1 MSKKSLSVQISN
13 TQFSNSQTLNKIY
26 INFKNNLKI
35 LKKKDCLVA
44 VSGGPDSLALTALA
58 KLYSIENNSKFYYLH
73 INHNIRAKSKK
84 ESKQLKIFL
93 KKFKIN
99 LVILNNKKKI
109 TKNIQSEAREVRYN
123 LLKKFC
129 KRKQIKFILTA
140 HHSDDQ
146 IETFL
151 IRLSRGSGVQGLSS
165 MSNVVKL
172 DKDIRLIRPLL
183 ENKKNEL
190 ISVSKLVFKKY
201 FKDPSNIDKK
211 FLRTQMRKVI
221 EILEKRGIKRDQIIK
236 SINNLAKSRETINSY
251 LERVYENTVIKKR
264 SYFLINYRDL
274 KKESNEIKIRLLS
287 MTLKGINKKYYP
299 PREKKLTHVINNF
312 DRFKNKQLTL
322 AGCLIKKSGNLVEIK
337 KEPKK

>member
-1 MSKKSLSVQISN
+1 
-13 TQFSNSQTLNKIY
+13 
-26 INFKNNLKI
+26 
-35 LKKKDCLVA
+35 
-44 VSGGPDSLALTALA
+44 
-58 KLYSIENNSKFYYLH
+58 
-73 INHNIRAKSKK
+73 
-84 ESKQLKIFL
+84 
-93 KKFKIN
+93 
-99 LVILNNKKKI
+99 
-109 TKNIQSEAREVRYN
+109 
-123 LLKKFC
+123 
-129 KRKQIKFILTA
+129 
-140 HHSDDQ
+140 
-146 IETFL
+146 
-151 IRLSRGSGVQGLSS
+151 

-190 ISVSKLVFKKY
+190 ISVSKHVFKKY
-201 FKDPSNIDKK
+201 FKDPSNMDKK

-299 PREKKLTHVINNF
+299 PREKN
-312 DRFKNKQLTL
+312 
-322 AGCLIKKSGNLVEIK
+322 
-337 KEPKK
+337 